1 MERMIIVSAR
11 VFEEIIDTVGGNPAL
26 TYMALIG
33 HRNGRTGE
41 CFITHEHLAEELKV
55 TRKTVISNLNR
66 LKKYGF
72 IDWIQGGS
80 FSSKA
85 NQYIFLKEYASDED
99 QHKKEM
105 KKAGNKKVQERAK
118 AKRAREK
125 EDVEIEAPK
134 NVTSFPTPT
143 PNMANMPAPK
153 SVVSPKF
160 ISAVATMAPP
170 APPMHLRQ
178 TTCEPV
184 QPTAPSNMTTQD
196 NTPKVTTQDN
206 KSTDTTQKT
215 SNKDYQAINEN
226 KKLVKR
232 INEAIAFQNSY
243 AGNNVEAHWKHDFT
257 RNSALLKKKE
267 YDKANELLVLELEML
282 EESVERM
289 RKSIVEYQNV
299 IDRLNSSECDDM
311 VVNFKNDIMNSAIN
325 KKRLPSELHSTID
338 AVLRMC
344 KNKKIA

>member
-125 EDVEIEAPK
+125 EDVEIEASK
-134 NVTSFPTPT
+134 NVISLPT
-143 PNMANMPAPK
+143 PNIAC
-153 SVVSPKF
+153 
-160 ISAVATMAPP
+160 APP
-170 APPMHLRQ
+170 APKMAYVPPAPLTIQNKQ

-196 NTPKVTTQDN
+196 NTSKVTTQDN
-206 KSTDTTQKT
+206 KSTSTTQKT

-243 AGNNVEAHWKHDFT
+243 VGDNVEAHWKSDFT
-257 RNSALLKKKE
+257 RNNTLLKRKE
-267 YDKANELLVLELEML
+267 YDKANELLTLELEML
-282 EESVERM
+282 EESVESM
-289 RKSIVEYQNV
+289 RKNIVEYQNV